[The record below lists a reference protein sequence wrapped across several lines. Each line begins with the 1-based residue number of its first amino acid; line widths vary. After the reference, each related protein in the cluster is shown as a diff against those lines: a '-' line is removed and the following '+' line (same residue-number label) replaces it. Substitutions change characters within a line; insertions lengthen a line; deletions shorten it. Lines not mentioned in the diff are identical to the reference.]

1 MSFTDRRT
9 VLLGLIALGACGFAP
24 AYGPGGA
31 GAVLF
36 GDVAF
41 DPPSDKN
48 AFDLVERFEELLGRP
63 DTPAR
68 SLSYRITT
76 QETGVAITPENATT
90 RYNVTGTIAYTMT
103 GPEGAA
109 DDAAEVSGQVT
120 SFTSYSATGT
130 AVATNSSREDA
141 YLRLMRLLADQIV
154 TRLIAAS

>member
-9 VLLGLIALGACGFAP
+9 LLLGLTALGACGFAP

-41 DPPSDKN
+41 DPPTDKN

-68 SLSYRITT
+68 RLSYRITT
-76 QETGVAITPENATT
+76 DETGVAITPENATT
-90 RYNVTGTIAYTMT
+90 RYNVTGIIAYTMT

-109 DDAAEVSGQVT
+109 DISGQVT

-130 AVATNSSREDA
+130 AVATNAAREDA